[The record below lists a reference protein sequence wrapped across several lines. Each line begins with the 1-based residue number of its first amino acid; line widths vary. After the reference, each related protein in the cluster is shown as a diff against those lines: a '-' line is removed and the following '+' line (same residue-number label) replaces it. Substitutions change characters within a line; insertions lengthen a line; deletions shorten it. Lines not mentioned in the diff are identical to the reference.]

1 MKNES
6 QYGLLLLQQY
16 LYEHTD
22 DQHPASVADV
32 LAFWREHGIQ
42 AGRKSV
48 YSAIEVLQSN
58 GMDIVCV
65 KSTQNRY
72 FVGERL
78 FELPELKLLVDAVE
92 SSRFIT
98 AKKSERLI
106 EKLGKL
112 TSESHARQLERH
124 IYMEGTAKPEN
135 ECIYYSVD
143 EIHNAIQEKRQIT
156 FQYYE
161 YTPQKEKILKH
172 NGYRY
177 QFSPYALIWSR
188 DCYYAVGWSEKH
200 GKLAQFRVDRMV
212 AVESSDQAAVC
223 MPDFD
228 PAEYVRKI
236 FGMYPDDLC
245 TVELLCENE
254 VMRSVI
260 DRFGEEVSTVTADDG
275 HFKAIVEVAPS
286 PPFFAWVFT
295 FCGKIQI
302 LGPAEVLDEMR
313 GMAAKLDLSPVY
325 MSNIENDRRT
335 APSQEYLERMAML
348 LQLDKPE
355 REWMLDLAAK
365 SKQNRVSADLP
376 NYIMDREIVRAAL
389 RTAREADATDQEWQD
404 FIDRIN
410 RRMRTSGEDSDTK
423 A

>member
-22 DQHPASVADV
+22 DQHPVSVADI

-48 YSAIEVLQSN
+48 YSAIEVLQSS

-124 IYMEGTAKPEN
+124 IYMDGTTKPEN

-143 EIHNAIQEKRQIT
+143 EIHNAIQKKRQIT

-200 GKLAQFRVDRMV
+200 GKLA
-212 AVESSDQAAVC
+212 
-223 MPDFD
+223 
-228 PAEYVRKI
+228 
-236 FGMYPDDLC
+236 
-245 TVELLCENE
+245 
-254 VMRSVI
+254 
-260 DRFGEEVSTVTADDG
+260 
-275 HFKAIVEVAPS
+275 
-286 PPFFAWVFT
+286 
-295 FCGKIQI
+295 
-302 LGPAEVLDEMR
+302 
-313 GMAAKLDLSPVY
+313 
-325 MSNIENDRRT
+325 
-335 APSQEYLERMAML
+335 
-348 LQLDKPE
+348 
-355 REWMLDLAAK
+355 
-365 SKQNRVSADLP
+365 
-376 NYIMDREIVRAAL
+376 
-389 RTAREADATDQEWQD
+389 
-404 FIDRIN
+404 
-410 RRMRTSGEDSDTK
+410 
-423 A
+423 